1 MFNYRFKRS
10 KCNIFKFVKNSVVAL
25 ILFSFLITMN
35 SCNQK
40 PEHVRL
46 IKEIDRLSIL
56 NSELKEKVNSLEQNN
71 KVSSRAF
78 DIFLWDFMID
88 SVLQK
93 ESIDFPLEKVTL
105 NTKHGGLDT
114 SFITSKDW
122 KHDPIYA
129 YNSTE
134 RSQVYDNYEMLLNHS
149 RERLVHWFG
158 LETGGNIRYY
168 FKFTDRWKLIKIEN
182 FGT

>member
-25 ILFSFLITMN
+25 ILFRFLITMN

-71 KVSSRAF
+71 KVSSQAF
-78 DIFLWDFMID
+78 
-88 SVLQK
+88 
-93 ESIDFPLEKVTL
+93 
-105 NTKHGGLDT
+105 
-114 SFITSKDW
+114 
-122 KHDPIYA
+122 
-129 YNSTE
+129 
-134 RSQVYDNYEMLLNHS
+134 
-149 RERLVHWFG
+149 
-158 LETGGNIRYY
+158 
-168 FKFTDRWKLIKIEN
+168 
-182 FGT
+182 